1 MNFVSTKLV
10 GYIELLRPF
19 TLLAPLIVSLCVMIA
34 SLVYTNT
41 ASFDVLALLPILLP
55 ASVSFALLNAASN
68 ALNQATD
75 SKEDA
80 ISKPYRPIPKGII
93 SRGEAYLASSVL
105 YGIALFLAFT
115 INRTFALIISLIAIF
130 SITYSVP
137 PRMKKILFLNQA
149 WVALPRGFLG
159 IIGSWSV
166 FGNPLQPLPLAMG
179 GIAAL
184 FLFGGT
190 ATKDILDAEADKNV
204 GTKTMINVF
213 GVKKTATISLFFM
226 IAAFLLIL
234 PFVCL
239 GVLGTMFLPLSF
251 LVLLSGI
258 IGWSMLHTHH
268 NQTCEN
274 TSAWTL
280 MYATYFLFALGFAM
294 ITIVFSS

>member
-1 MNFVSTKLV
+1 MKLA

-19 TLLAPLIVSLCVMIA
+19 TLLAPLTVSLCVMIA
-34 SLVYTNT
+34 SLVYTKTTSLNVFT
-41 ASFDVLALLPILLP
+41 LLPILIP

-75 SKEDA
+75 WKEDA

-93 SRGEAYLASSVL
+93 SRKEAYLASSVL
-105 YGIALFLAFT
+105 YVIALFLALT
-115 INRTFALIISLIAIF
+115 INSTFALIVSLIAIF

-179 GIAAL
+179 SIAAL

-190 ATKDILDAEADKNV
+190 ATKDTLDAEADKNV

-213 GVKKTATISLFFM
+213 GLKKTVVTSLFFM
-226 IAAFLLIL
+226 ITAFLLIL
-234 PFVCL
+234 PFVYL
-239 GVLGTMFLPLSF
+239 RVLESMFLPLT
-251 LVLLSGI
+251 LLLILSGV

-294 ITIVFSS
+294 ITIVFSA

>member
-1 MNFVSTKLV
+1 MKLA

-34 SLVYTNT
+34 SFVYTKT
-41 ASFDVLALLPILLP
+41 ASLNVLALLPILIP

-75 SKEDA
+75 WKEDA

-93 SRGEAYLASSVL
+93 SRKEAYLASGVL
-105 YGIALFLAFT
+105 YVISLFLAFT
-115 INRTFALIISLIAIF
+115 INSIFTLIVSSIAIF

-137 PRMKKILFLNQA
+137 PRMKKILFFNQA

-179 GIAAL
+179 SIAAL

-213 GVKKTATISLFFM
+213 GVKKTVVISLFFM

-234 PFVCL
+234 PFVYL
-239 GVLGTMFLPLSF
+239 RVLESMFLPLA
-251 LVLLSGI
+251 LLLILSGV

>member
-1 MNFVSTKLV
+1 MSSLTKKLA

-19 TLLAPLIVSLCVMIA
+19 TLLAPLTVSLCVMIA
-34 SLVYTNT
+34 SLVYTKT
-41 ASFDVLALLPILLP
+41 ASLNVLALLPILIL

-75 SKEDA
+75 WKEDA

-93 SRGEAYLASSVL
+93 SRKEAYRASGIL
-105 YGIALFLAFT
+105 YGIALFLTLT
-115 INRTFALIISLIAIF
+115 INSTFALIVSMIAVF

-137 PRMKKILFLNQA
+137 PRVKKFLFLNQT
-149 WVALPRGFLG
+149 WVAIPRGFLG

-166 FGNPLQPLPLAMG
+166 FGNPFQPLPLAIG
-179 GIAAL
+179 SIAAL

-190 ATKDILDAEADKNV
+190 ATKDILDSEADKNV

-213 GVKKTATISLFFM
+213 GVKKTAFISLFFM
-226 IAAFLLIL
+226 ITAFFLILPLVYLRILESVFLPLALLLIL
-234 PFVCL
+234 S
-239 GVLGTMFLPLSF
+239 GV
-251 LVLLSGI
+251 
-258 IGWSMLHTHH
+258 IGWSMLHTHN

>member
-1 MNFVSTKLV
+1 MKLA

-19 TLLAPLIVSLCVMIA
+19 TLLAPLTVSLCVMIA
-34 SLVYTNT
+34 SLVYTKT
-41 ASFDVLALLPILLP
+41 ASLNVLTLLPILIP

-75 SKEDA
+75 WKEDA

-93 SRGEAYLASSVL
+93 SRKEAYLASSVL
-105 YGIALFLAFT
+105 YVIALFLALT
-115 INRTFALIISLIAIF
+115 INSTFALIVSLIAIF

-179 GIAAL
+179 SIAAL

-190 ATKDILDAEADKNV
+190 ATKDTLDAEADKNV

-213 GVKKTATISLFFM
+213 GLKKTVVTSLFFM

-234 PFVCL
+234 PFVYL
-239 GVLGTMFLPLSF
+239 RVLESMFLPLT
-251 LVLLSGI
+251 LLLILSGV

-294 ITIVFSS
+294 ITIVFSA

>member
-1 MNFVSTKLV
+1 MTTKLA

-34 SLVYTNT
+34 SLFYTKKATFN
-41 ASFDVLALLPILLP
+41 VLALIPIVIP

-75 SKEDA
+75 WEEDR

-93 SRGEAYLASSVL
+93 SRKEAYLLSLIL
-105 YGIALFLAFT
+105 YTIALFLSLT
-115 INRTFALIISLIAIF
+115 IRGIFALFVALIAIF

-149 WVALPRGFLG
+149 WVAVPRGFLG
-159 IIGSWSV
+159 IVGSWSV
-166 FGNPLQPLPLAMG
+166 FGNPFQPLPIAMG
-179 GIAAL
+179 CIAAL

-190 ATKDILDAEADKNV
+190 ATKDIVDAEADRKV

-213 GVKKTATISLFFM
+213 GMKKTVFFSLFFM

-234 PFVCL
+234 PFVYL
-239 GVLGTMFLPLSF
+239 RFLESTFLPLA
-251 LVLLSGI
+251 LLLGLSVV

-268 NQTCEN
+268 NETCEN

-280 MYATYFLFALGFAM
+280 MYATYFLFALGFAT

>member
-1 MNFVSTKLV
+1 
-10 GYIELLRPF
+10 
-19 TLLAPLIVSLCVMIA
+19 MIA

-41 ASFDVLALLPILLP
+41 ASLNVLALLPILIP

-75 SKEDA
+75 WKEDA

-93 SRGEAYLASSVL
+93 SRKEAYLASSVL
-105 YGIALFLAFT
+105 YAIALFLALT
-115 INRTFALIISLIAIF
+115 INSTFALIISLIAIF

-179 GIAAL
+179 SIAAL

-213 GVKKTATISLFFM
+213 GVKKTVVISLFFM
-226 IAAFLLIL
+226 ISAFLLIL
-234 PFVCL
+234 PFVYL
-239 GVLGTMFLPLSF
+239 RVLESMFLPLAF
-251 LVLLSGI
+251 LLILSAI

-268 NQTCEN
+268 NHTCEN

-294 ITIVFSS
+294 ITIVFSA

>member
-1 MNFVSTKLV
+1 LNTKLA
-10 GYIELLRPF
+10 GFIELLRPF

-34 SLVYTNT
+34 SLVYTKTVTLN
-41 ASFDVLALLPILLP
+41 VLTLIPIVIP

-75 SKEDA
+75 WAEDR
-80 ISKPYRPIPKGII
+80 ISKPYRPIPKGMI
-93 SRGEAYLASSVL
+93 SRKEAYLISFVL
-105 YGIALFLAFT
+105 YTVALVLALT
-115 INRTFALIISLIAIF
+115 IHSTFVLFVSLIAIF

-159 IIGSWSV
+159 IVGSWSV
-166 FGNPLQPLPLAMG
+166 FGNPFQPLPLAMG
-179 GIAAL
+179 CIAAL

-190 ATKDILDAEADKNV
+190 ATKDILDAEADRDV

-213 GVKKTATISLFFM
+213 GVKKTVFISLFFM
-226 IAAFLLIL
+226 VTAFLLIIPL
-234 PFVCL
+234 VCL
-239 GVLGTMFLPLSF
+239 QVIQITFFPLI
-251 LVLLSGI
+251 LLIILSCL
-258 IGWSMLHTHH
+258 IGWSMLHTRH
-268 NQTCEN
+268 NETCEN

-280 MYATYFLFALGFAM
+280 MYATYFLFALGFTT

>member
-1 MNFVSTKLV
+1 MKLS

-19 TLLAPLIVSLCVMIA
+19 TLLAPLLVSLCVMIA
-34 SLVYTNT
+34 SLVYTKPGALNI
-41 ASFDVLALLPILLP
+41 VALLPMLIP

-75 SKEDA
+75 WKEDA
-80 ISKPYRPIPKGII
+80 LSKPYRPIPKGII
-93 SRGEAYLASSVL
+93 SRREAFFTSAVL
-105 YGIALFLAFT
+105 YSFALSLALT
-115 INRTFALIISLIAIF
+115 IHMTFALIVSLIAAF

-137 PRMKKILFLNQA
+137 PRMKKTLLLNQA
-149 WVALPRGFLG
+149 WVAIPRGFLG

-166 FGNPLQPLPLAMG
+166 FANPLQPLPLAMG
-179 GIAAL
+179 SIAAL

-190 ATKDILDAEADKNV
+190 ATKDVLDAEADNAV

-213 GVKKTATISLFFM
+213 GVKKTAVVSLFFM
-226 IAAFLLIL
+226 LVAFLLIL
-234 PFVCL
+234 PFVYL
-239 GVLGTMFLPLSF
+239 HILDSMFLPLSF
-251 LVLLSGI
+251 LVLLSCF
-258 IGWSMLHTHH
+258 IGWSMLHTRH
-268 NQTCEN
+268 NHTCEN

>member
-1 MNFVSTKLV
+1 MKLA

-34 SLVYTNT
+34 SLVYTKT
-41 ASFDVLALLPILLP
+41 ASLNVLALLPILIP

-75 SKEDA
+75 WKEDT

-93 SRGEAYLASSVL
+93 SRKEAYLTSSVL

-115 INRTFALIISLIAIF
+115 INSTFTLIVSLITIF

-166 FGNPLQPLPLAMG
+166 FGDPLQPLPLAMG
-179 GIAAL
+179 SIAAL

-204 GTKTMINVF
+204 GTKTMINVL
-213 GVKKTATISLFFM
+213 GVKKTVVISLFFM

-234 PFVCL
+234 PFVYL
-239 GVLGTMFLPLSF
+239 RVLESMFLPLA
-251 LVLLSGI
+251 LLLILSGV